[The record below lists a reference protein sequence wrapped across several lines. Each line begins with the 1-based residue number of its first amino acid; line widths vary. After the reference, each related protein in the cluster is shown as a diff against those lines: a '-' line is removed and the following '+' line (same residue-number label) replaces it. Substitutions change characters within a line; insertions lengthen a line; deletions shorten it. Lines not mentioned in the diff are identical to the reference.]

1 MILVRQYR
9 HATGKE
15 LLELPAGT
23 REEGEDPIDTAK
35 RELEEETGYRAAR
48 IRRLA
53 DFYTAPGFT
62 DELMHLYEATG
73 LTPGEQRL
81 DEDEF
86 IEVVHV
92 HRDDAL
98 EMIRDGRIED
108 AKTIIGLLMAFK

>member
-1 MILVRQYR
+1 
-9 HATGKE
+9 
-15 LLELPAGT
+15 
-23 REEGEDPIDTAK
+23 
-35 RELEEETGYRAAR
+35 
-48 IRRLA
+48 
-53 DFYTAPGFT
+53 
-62 DELMHLYEATG
+62 MHLYEATG